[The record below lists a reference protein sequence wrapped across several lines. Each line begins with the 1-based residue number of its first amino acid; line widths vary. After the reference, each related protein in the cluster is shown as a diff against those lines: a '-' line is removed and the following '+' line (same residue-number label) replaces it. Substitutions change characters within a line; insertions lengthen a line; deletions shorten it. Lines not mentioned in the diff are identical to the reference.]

1 MALRKIVVEGDPV
14 LRKICRPVEKFDAR
28 LHMLLDDMAD
38 TMYEAEG
45 VGLAAPQV
53 AILRRVVVID
63 IGDEN
68 GLIEMINPKII
79 YDSRE
84 QICDAEGCLS
94 VPGER
99 GLVSRPK
106 KVVCEYFDRN
116 GEKKEITGEDFLAR
130 AICHELDHLD
140 GRLYIDIAE
149 RMLEDDEDED

>member
-28 LHMLLDDMAD
+28 LHMLLEDMAD

-63 IGDEN
+63 VGDEN

-84 QICDAEGCLS
+84 QVCDAEGCLS

-149 RMLEDDEDED
+149 RMLDDDED

>member
-53 AILRRVVVID
+53 AVLRRVVVID
-63 IGDEN
+63 VGDEN
-68 GLIEMINPKII
+68 GLIEMINPKIV

-84 QICDAEGCLS
+84 QVCDAEGCLS

-116 GEKKEITGEDFLAR
+116 GEKKKITGEDFLAR

-149 RMLEDDEDED
+149 RMLDDDED

>member
-63 IGDEN
+63 VGDEN

-84 QICDAEGCLS
+84 QVCDAEGCLS

-149 RMLEDDEDED
+149 RMLDDDED

>member
-14 LRKICRPVEKFDAR
+14 LRKICCPVEKFDAR

-63 IGDEN
+63 VGDEN

-84 QICDAEGCLS
+84 QVCDAEGCLS

-130 AICHELDHLD
+130 AICHELHHLD

-149 RMLEDDEDED
+149 RMLDDDED

>member
-1 MALRKIVVEGDPV
+1 MALRRIVLEGEEA
-14 LRKICRPVEKFDAR
+14 LRKICRPVEKFDSR
-28 LHMLLDDMAD
+28 LHMLLEDMAD
-38 TMYEAEG
+38 TMYDAEG
-45 VGLAAPQV
+45 VGLAAPQIG
-53 AILRRVVVID
+53 ILRRIVVID

-68 GLIEMINPKII
+68 GLIEMVNPKIV
-79 YDSRE
+79 YESYE

-99 GLVSRPK
+99 GLVSRPQ

-140 GRLYIDIAE
+140 GKLYIDIAE
-149 RMLEDDEDED
+149 RMLEDDED

>member
-14 LRKICRPVEKFDAR
+14 LRKVCRPVEKFDAR

-63 IGDEN
+63 VGDEN

-84 QICDAEGCLS
+84 QVCDAEGCLS

-140 GRLYIDIAE
+140 GKLYIDIAE
-149 RMLEDDEDED
+149 RMLDDDED

>member
-14 LRKICRPVEKFDAR
+14 LRKVCRPVEKFDAR
-28 LHMLLDDMAD
+28 LHMLLEDMAD
-38 TMYEAEG
+38 TMYEADG

-63 IGDEN
+63 VGDEN
-68 GLIEMINPKII
+68 GLIEMVNPKII

-99 GLVSRPK
+99 GIVSRPK

-149 RMLEDDEDED
+149 RMLEDDED